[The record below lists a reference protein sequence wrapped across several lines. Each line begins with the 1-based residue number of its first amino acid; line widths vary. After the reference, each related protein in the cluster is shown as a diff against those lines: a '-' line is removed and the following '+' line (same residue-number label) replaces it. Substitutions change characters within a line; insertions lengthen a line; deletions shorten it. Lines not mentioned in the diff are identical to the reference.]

1 MTDDLTNNG
10 TIFIA
15 NVETGRVFYWL
26 TLIEEPG
33 PLIAEGCITGSE
45 SLMLAIEA
53 ADRVTLQFHEGPMF
67 SVTTDGGTGG
77 SRWVRLYVETA
88 EARPLSKSGQ

>member
-15 NVETGRVFYWL
+15 DIETDRVFYWL
-26 TLIEEPG
+26 SMVQDPG

-45 SLMLAIEA
+45 KLMQAIEA
-53 ADRVTLQFHEGPMF
+53 AETVALQLHEGPVF
-67 SVTTDGGTGG
+67 ALTTDGGTGG
-77 SRWVRLYVETA
+77 SRWVRLYV
-88 EARPLSKSGQ
+88 KKVK